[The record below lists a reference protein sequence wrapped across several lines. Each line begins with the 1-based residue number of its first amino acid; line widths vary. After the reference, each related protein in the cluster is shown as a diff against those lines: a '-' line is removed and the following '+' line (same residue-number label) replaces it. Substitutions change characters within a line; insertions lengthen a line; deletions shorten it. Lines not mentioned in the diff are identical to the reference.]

1 MDKFNSMFVFCRIVE
16 LGTFTAV
23 AREMGLSAMMI
34 SKHIAQL
41 EKTLGV
47 SLLNRTTRKVSLT
60 EAGDKYYQRS
70 KQILSDLLELEEQ
83 TLELSNTV
91 KGKLKISAPID
102 FGGIHLVP
110 AINTYQRLNPEV
122 SVLMSLENGPVNLTD
137 GSFDLA
143 IRVTDILDPG
153 FVARKFTE
161 TKLSLYA
168 SPDYLTANG
177 SPQTI
182 DDLLQ
187 HRCLH
192 YLDTPHGEYWV
203 LNVDG
208 KPEKIKPHWRFASNN
223 GRALGQAAA
232 LGMGIVQAPEL
243 SVARFLEDG
252 RLVEILSEYS
262 PKKISIYA
270 IYPQRRFIPAKV
282 TTFVKF
288 LTDYFKSNDHE

>member
-1 MDKFNSMFVFCRIVE
+1 MDKFNSMYAFCRIVE

-23 AREMGLSAMMI
+23 AKEMGLSAMMI

-60 EAGDKYYQRS
+60 EAGEKYYHRS
-70 KQILSDLLELEEQ
+70 KQILEDLLELEEQ

-91 KGKLKISAPID
+91 KGILKISAPID

-110 AINTYQRLNPEV
+110 AINTYQQLNLNV
-122 SVLMSLENGPVNLTD
+122 SVLLSLENGPVNLTD

-143 IRVTDILDPG
+143 IRVTDTLDPG
-153 FVARKFTE
+153 FIARKFTE

-168 SPDYLTANG
+168 SPDYLAANG
-177 SPQTI
+177 HPQTI
-182 DDLLQ
+182 KDLLQ

-192 YLDTPHGEYWV
+192 YLDTPHGEFWILDV
-203 LNVDG
+203 NG
-208 KPEKIKPHWRFASNN
+208 KPEKIKPQWHFASNN
-223 GRALGQAAA
+223 GRVLGQAAA

-243 SVARFLEDG
+243 SVARFLEDR
-252 RLVEILSEYS
+252 RLIEILPEYS
-262 PKKISIYA
+262 LKKIPIYA
-270 IYPQRRFIPAKV
+270 IYPQRRFIPAKI
-282 TTFVKF
+282 TTFVNF
-288 LTDYFKSNDHE
+288 IVEYYRSDVDG

>member
-1 MDKFNSMFVFCRIVE
+1 MDKFNSMYAFCRIVE

-23 AREMGLSAMMI
+23 AKEMGLSAMMI

-60 EAGDKYYQRS
+60 EAGEKYYHRS
-70 KQILSDLLELEEQ
+70 KQILEDLLELEEQ

-91 KGKLKISAPID
+91 KGILKISAPID

-110 AINTYQRLNPEV
+110 AINTYQQLNLNV
-122 SVLMSLENGPVNLTD
+122 SVLLSLENGPVNLTD

-143 IRVTDILDPG
+143 IRVTDTLDPG
-153 FVARKFTE
+153 FIARKFTE

-168 SPDYLTANG
+168 SPDYLAANG
-177 SPQTI
+177 HPQTI
-182 DDLLQ
+182 KDLLQ

-192 YLDTPHGEYWV
+192 YLDTPHGEFWILDV
-203 LNVDG
+203 KG
-208 KPEKIKPHWRFASNN
+208 KPEKIKPQWHFASNN
-223 GRALGQAAA
+223 GRVLGQAAA

-243 SVARFLEDG
+243 SVARFLEDR
-252 RLVEILSEYS
+252 RLIEILPEYS
-262 PKKISIYA
+262 LKKIPIYA
-270 IYPQRRFIPAKV
+270 IYPQRRFIPAKI
-282 TTFVKF
+282 TTFVNF
-288 LTDYFKSNDHE
+288 IVEYYRSDVDD